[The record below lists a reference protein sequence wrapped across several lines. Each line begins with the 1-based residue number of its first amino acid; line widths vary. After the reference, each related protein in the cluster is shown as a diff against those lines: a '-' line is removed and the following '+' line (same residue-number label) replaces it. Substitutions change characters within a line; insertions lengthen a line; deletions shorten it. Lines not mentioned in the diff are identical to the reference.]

1 MAVYSTGVYD
11 YDFCK
16 RVFTK
21 LCEVEVYIA
30 IGHQPNWSDGWHNGY
45 VFGLVEV
52 LGYASDEVNQNASD
66 THQSYMHVLQD
77 IMKDH
82 RVEVLIDAIKVGVPF
97 KLEEIQAVSELA
109 VVTYLAHNISKA
121 IVALQS
127 I

>member
-21 LCEVEVYIA
+21 LCENEIYIYVD
-30 IGHQPNWSDGWHNGY
+30 HQREWNDGWHNGY
-45 VFGLVEV
+45 IFGLIEI
-52 LGYASDEVNQNASD
+52 LGQASDEVNQNASD

-77 IMKDH
+77 IMSDH
-82 RVEVLIDAIKVGVPF
+82 RVEVLIDAIKNGVPF
-97 KLEEIQAVSELA
+97 KLEEIQSVAELA
-109 VVTYLAHNISKA
+109 VSTYLTRNISKA